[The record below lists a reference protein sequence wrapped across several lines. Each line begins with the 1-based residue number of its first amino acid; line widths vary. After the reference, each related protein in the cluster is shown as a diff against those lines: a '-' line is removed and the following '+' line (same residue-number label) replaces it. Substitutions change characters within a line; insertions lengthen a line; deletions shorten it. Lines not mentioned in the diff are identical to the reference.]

1 MGLDTVELVMA
12 FEESFG
18 IAFSDEVAATLR
30 TPGDVIDYV
39 VKELHARGA
48 ALTRSLVA
56 EIVRLRTLEHL
67 GIKPKDYLEGARFVE
82 DFGAD

>member
-18 IAFSDEVAATLR
+18 IKIPNAAAETLL
-30 TPGDVIDYV
+30 TPGDVIDHV
-39 VKELHARGA
+39 IAQLQARGENPDREA
-48 ALTRSLVA
+48 VA
-56 EIVRLRTLEHL
+56 GTVRTCVLDQL
-67 GIKPKDYLEGARFVE
+67 GISPKRYQEDARFVE